1 MAYVGVAYSDLLQDI
16 LQHKNQQS
24 LSLNSGNNSGN
35 NHRNTH
41 KKVTATL
48 TMMERD
54 AFFLYQ
60 LLLRGVGRVARPGMR
75 HQVEFS
81 QQHEEE
87 ITSAKNKGFPL

>member
-1 MAYVGVAYSDLLQDI
+1 MAYVGVPYSDLLQDI

-24 LSLNSGNNSGN
+24 LSLKSGNNSGN

-41 KKVTATL
+41 KILTVAL

-60 LLLRGVGRVARPGMR
+60 LLLKGVGRGARPGMR
-75 HQVEFS
+75 QQVEFS
-81 QQHEEE
+81 QHEE